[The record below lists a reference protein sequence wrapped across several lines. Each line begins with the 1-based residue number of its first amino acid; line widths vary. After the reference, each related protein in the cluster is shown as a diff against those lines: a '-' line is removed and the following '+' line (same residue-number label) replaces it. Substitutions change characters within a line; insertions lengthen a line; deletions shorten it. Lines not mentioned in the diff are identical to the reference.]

1 MSSGADPADQST
13 AGDSTDWELGWVW
26 AFIDRPAAGFEVA
39 ADFWCAVTGTT
50 LSPRRGEVDEF
61 ATFLP
66 LIGDAHLKLQAIAG
80 QCPGGHLDFE
90 VTDVPAALAH
100 AVDHGAT
107 RVADLGTLQVLHSP
121 AGLPFCLV
129 PAGGSRVL
137 APVAET
143 EGGLIRADQVAID
156 VGPSHARQ
164 ELIFWEALTRW
175 IRLTSIR
182 DQFTVLHS
190 PEEMPVRLLIQRL
203 ETEQPPRVH
212 LDLACSDVAAATA
225 YHQALGATVVSRHL
239 FWTTMSDP
247 AGGLY
252 CITARDPHT
261 GRLT

>member
-1 MSSGADPADQST
+1 MSSEAEPA
-13 AGDSTDWELGWVW
+13 GESTDWEIGWVW

-39 ADFWCAVTGTT
+39 ADFWCAATGTT

-129 PAGGSRVL
+129 PARESR
-137 APVAET
+137 ARGPVAET

-156 VGPSHARQ
+156 VGPSHAGR
-164 ELIFWEALTRW
+164 EANFWTALTRW
-175 IRLTSIR
+175 RRLGSVR
-182 DQFTVLHS
+182 EEFTVIQS
-190 PEEMPVRLLIQRL
+190 PAELPVRLLVQRL
-203 ETEQPPRVH
+203 QTEQPPRVH

-225 YHQALGATVVSRHL
+225 YHQALGASVVGRHL

-252 CITARDPHT
+252 CLTARDPHT